1 MTEKRNGIMDGICK
15 ILEGYKGVYVPFGGI
30 SLSESCDY
38 VTVRAMD
45 MKGRNMPYASQKILK
60 RYPQIRYVHFTG
72 GWQEHIYTRE
82 TLKWLGMYNK

>member
-1 MTEKRNGIMDGICK
+1 MRKSMERIKDGICK

-72 GWQEHIYTRE
+72 G
-82 TLKWLGMYNK
+82 